1 MSFDAPTSPSCR
13 SYCAGGRRT
22 LHDSPRN
29 VRTPQFQ
36 KYRRN
41 ALSDVMGLSESDFG
55 AFFTAFVEELA
66 RLGWTDGR
74 NVRFEQRWKTGRPAG
89 TDADEI

>member
-1 MSFDAPTSPSCR
+1 
-13 SYCAGGRRT
+13 
-22 LHDSPRN
+22 
-29 VRTPQFQ
+29 
-36 KYRRN
+36 
-41 ALSDVMGLSESDFG
+41 MGLSESDSG